1 MGVRLNNFIKVL
13 NSSSS
18 FAHNGQHE
26 CLTSRGKPLNF
37 EQFQRDHAFV
47 FYSTTLDKGGR
58 VLTIPDLNDHAYV
71 YLDGEYQGN
80 LSVCQKTGCARSV
93 NVTGRMGQ
101 RLDILVES
109 AGRLTFPLTKVDPK
123 VNGHKIGQNAGFTYK
138 EQRPEGVVST
148 NFFISYS
155 IIHSQF
161 TTAGPFCLN
170 NFYINF
176 KLIISLFG
184 KASIQG
190 LRSNWIS

>member
-1 MGVRLNNFIKVL
+1 
-13 NSSSS
+13 
-18 FAHNGQHE
+18 
-26 CLTSRGKPLNF
+26 LNF

-93 NVTGRMGQ
+93 NMTGRMGQ

-123 VNGHKIGQNAGFTYK
+123 VNRHKIGQNAGLTYK
-138 EQRPEGVVST
+138 EQRPEGVVYE
-148 NFFISYS
+148 FLFHIRFEIEYS
-155 IIHSQF
+155 MLPEVALPETHYVSLIFKKIWQ
-161 TTAGPFCLN
+161 PF
-170 NFYINF
+170 
-176 KLIISLFG
+176 KV
-184 KASIQG
+184 
-190 LRSNWIS
+190 